1 MEHIFTIHAEYRIK
15 KRKLTKEEVIE
26 TIKYPDKTL
35 KRHGKYYAQK
45 NIGRGIIEV
54 AYEKTERYIK
64 IITVYWL

>member
-1 MEHIFTIHAEYRIK
+1 MQYLFTLHAEYRIK

-35 KRHGKYYAQK
+35 KKYDKYYAQK
-45 NIGRGIIEV
+45 NIGRGTIEV
-54 AYEKTERYIK
+54 VYEKTERYIK